1 MLRAVIIPHL
11 RPNSRLGQTRFC
23 TWTPASWRIEK
34 PMRPSILI
42 ADDHRL
48 YAEALGAIL
57 SPGYKTV
64 AIATNGRQLTSLA
77 VQFKPDVIVTDHAM
91 PVLNGLRALR
101 TLVRI
106 GLPSK
111 FIVLT
116 TNREVSFA
124 VEAFR
129 SGASAFLLK
138 TGSSDEFVKAL
149 SVVLDG
155 GYYLSTQFPSDLGAV
170 LAEARC
176 QPTHRNPV

>member
-138 TGSSDEFVKAL
+138 TGSSDEFW
-149 SVVLDG
+149 SFPVVLDG

-170 LAEARC
+170 LADHC